1 MSNSLGI
8 AAVTATLQNLIDKG
22 LEPEGAGIPVTTRP
36 PDKARNSGNTP
47 NQINLFLY
55 QTMPN
60 GAWRNMDIP
69 RQVRPGETSHP
80 PLALNLYYL
89 ITAYGEN
96 DDDVKG
102 HRLLGRVMSILEDF
116 PVLGSDEINQILLP
130 ESGLREQVERVRIT
144 PQPLSLDEI
153 SKLWTTFQTQYRI
166 SATYQVSAVL
176 IESTRPTK
184 APLPVLKRGEQDRGV
199 TTVVSAA
206 PSLREIRLPLS
217 QPAAR
222 LGENIVLIGEQLT
235 TIDTVIRFTS
245 LRLADPIELSPTAGY
260 TPGELRVHLPDKSED
275 PNALSRWAPG
285 FFTLALVVR
294 HSGMPAMVS
303 NELALALAPQIE
315 ITPSTAVAGTVN
327 LTVTCEPRTVS
338 GQRIML
344 LFGERQIEPQTVTTP
359 ADTSEPTT
367 LTFAVSDVAAGKY
380 LVRLRVGGVDSIPV
394 IYGGTPPTPSFDPN
408 QQVTIT

>member
-8 AAVTATLQNLIDKG
+8 AAVTATLRNLIEKG
-22 LEPEGAGIPVTTRP
+22 IEPEGAGIPVTTTP
-36 PDKARNSGNTP
+36 PDKARTGGNAP

-69 RQVRPGETSHP
+69 RQVRPGETGHP

-89 ITAYGEN
+89 VTAYGEN

-102 HRLLGRVMSILEDF
+102 HRLLGRAMSVLDDF

-130 ESGLREQVERVRIT
+130 DSGLREQVERVRIT
-144 PQPLSLDEI
+144 PQPLSLDEM
-153 SKLWTTFQTQYRI
+153 SKLWTTLQTQYRI

-199 TTVVSAA
+199 TAVASAA

-222 LGENIVLIGEQLT
+222 LGESVVLIGEQMT
-235 TIDTVIRFTS
+235 TVDTVARFTS
-245 LRLADPIELSPTAGY
+245 LRLPNPIELQPAAGDTA
-260 TPGELRVHLPDKSED
+260 GELRVHFPDKTED
-275 PNALSRWAPG
+275 PNALARWTPG
-285 FFTLALVVR
+285 FYTVALVTR
-294 HSGMPAMVS
+294 HTGVPPMVS
-303 NELALALAPQIE
+303 NELAIALAPQITV
-315 ITPSTAVAGTVN
+315 TPLTSAAGTVN
-327 LTVTCEPRTVS
+327 LTVTCEPRLVA
-338 GQRIML
+338 GQRILL
-344 LFGERQIEPQTVTTP
+344 LFGERQVESQTVTTP
-359 ADTSEPTT
+359 ANTSQPTT
-367 LTFAVSDVAAGKY
+367 LTFAIPNVVAGKY
-380 LVRLRVGGVDSIPV
+380 LARLRVDGVDSIPV
-394 IYGGTPPTPSFDPN
+394 IYVGTPPTPSFDPN